1 MQTPVIL
8 APGPAPAVKTPAPAP
23 ARNFYGNSIFKS
35 GSRRKYF
42 SQFSVISEFIFFKNL
57 FKTLLIVNHI
67 AIYSKTTYK

>member
-1 MQTPVIL
+1 VQTPVIL
-8 APGPAPAVKTPAPAP
+8 APGPAPAVKTPGP
-23 ARNFYGNSIFKS
+23 ARNFKGNSIFKS